1 LANSFAVFDLS
12 EFLRGVRDDLLRQMP
27 ATIASFAR
35 QAIAAMPKGP
45 GSALEAVVEYVGV
58 LVDTPT
64 AEQAGAELWR
74 LGLIPDAGG
83 ETFVD
88 RLSENRRCA
97 QLLTRPPRAQMS
109 PGERL
114 ALLGLRPGALRD
126 ELGSF
131 LEGRRLR
138 DARGWLMS
146 LADGQLLPRLSFA
159 AWSFERAEASDLEAI
174 DVVPLLDADGVVK
187 KETHLAQ
194 PNGPGTPPTASV
206 GPKSKVTIHW
216 DCEPKTPVNLKRWRV
231 ELVPSRDE
239 YSPEEVA
246 GVELPSSTVA
256 ARTRKASV
264 KLDIDLESCPVK
276 VVQARV
282 VGLDEFGA
290 ELRRKPEDGGEPR
303 VVEGMSTEFWLDRE
317 AAPEVESKRR
327 LETVSSLPLGRLR
340 ASTDI
345 AAASIEQSPGQ
356 WTERDMHFYSVSLNG
371 RRVIRIGLSPVLRQI
386 ETRLIDEPDSLG
398 LFLSTVD
405 SAHQLDPTTL
415 RLSGEAE
422 LVIRTPAGERFLE
435 KRKSLFK
442 LIRDQGPQV
451 LIETCDWTDELSKR
465 ARAYAS
471 AYRDLLDAA
480 DAPNMRRAA
489 LSVDSVRVDVL
500 HARDR
505 EPAALIAPT
514 HPLRV
519 LWYAA
524 FHDLLRDWEAKL
536 LAMPKQHR
544 RAVVDLSVIE
554 RVAPLNCP
562 ALVPDGGDSML
573 LFAQNLRFFWGL
585 AFPVN
590 CRDPSRRVADIA
602 RIVGLDEDESAIAD
616 LPPIRL
622 ANELRAYSAVHPYLK
637 TLRLSLLNPGS
648 GAFVADGLRAYY
660 SRDER
665 PEEDVDDSALAGTDI
680 LAHFHEPLP
689 VRMGL
694 ISSLQTELYESQ
706 PPGKRH
712 HLTPFFSLTIRS
724 MADSASPPGG
734 DVNLTVAVDHL
745 TPTLGL
751 VPTDPVEDSSSFY
764 GLLVRLLPDFSAGPD
779 GAKWTHRLNFP
790 PDASRQKHPVI
801 GAYTNELA
809 DTHVATLRC
818 LAALLD
824 QSGAT
829 DKVPAIVAELAPDDR
844 DRLNRI
850 HSISD
855 WVITLDRFFG
865 VEYYDNPLVPGA
877 EEIGRRYLLDYA
889 PEFLEG
895 LGHRML
901 VTTGHREEIEEVLG
915 RAMAELGFGLV
926 EDSVGDVLQH
936 LKTISGRL
944 ALRVLGDNGRAR
956 EAVSLG
962 VVAAYLRAKGN
973 LDDSVLIPVDAHP
986 ELFAPQKSRAK
997 GSPQERCDLIRIQFK
1012 RARLSATFIEV
1023 KSRVAAGSGEELFN
1037 RIADQI
1043 DSTEMRFRELF
1054 FQRDPDRLDHV
1065 LQRSRLNS
1073 LLRFYLRRAWRYG
1086 LISSEDK
1093 MAEMQTAVSKL
1104 ETGIPELSV
1113 ERCAYIVSLNDK
1125 AKRPV
1130 IHNGVRIEF
1139 LTASDFADLNFR
1151 PSTPE
1156 QPPAQTPDDAV
1167 SPSRTAQTDTQVLP
1181 ESPKTEPATSPS
1193 KPERRDTPAEPS
1205 QTVAAQVPPPEPET
1219 PPADDQHVRAGQV
1232 SPMPPRQISVT
1243 LGQTQSEDE
1252 PVNWTPSVQSSPH
1265 LFVLG
1270 IPGQGKS
1277 VTVNRILQQFAKQ
1290 GLPSV
1295 VIDFHGAF
1303 SDPSNPYV
1311 RAANPVV
1318 LDATKGLPFSPFEA
1332 DLTKSGAEA
1341 SSWQTN
1347 CFAIAE
1353 IFAYV
1358 CDLGDMQKD
1367 VVFEALRSCYQDL
1380 GYASGTPDRLPTV
1393 SDVHRKLSL
1402 LELSRGVRNVV
1413 ARCRPLLELGLFR
1426 EDSSGF
1432 VPLDELLSRGLVL
1445 DVHRA
1450 GVEAMQVAA
1459 GAFLLRQI
1467 YKSMFNWDKAN
1478 ALRLAIVLDEAHRL
1492 AKDTTL
1498 PKIMKEGRKFGISV
1512 VVASQ
1517 GLADFHSDVVE
1528 NAGSKV
1534 VFRTNHPMSKKVA
1547 GFLRTR
1553 TSQDLTPAI
1562 EQLQVGVAFVQT
1574 PEMPAAAR
1582 VAMMQAD
1589 AETRAATVETF
1600 EGYELVQTLVSGGMA
1615 ESFKARSLATS
1626 ELVFV
1631 KRVRRDSLEAKYL
1644 QRESDIYAKLMR
1656 SECPHTVRIRDVP
1669 QSKHYCAIVTDYADG
1684 GDLESFVQA
1693 RDGGRG
1699 LPVATAKNIAL
1710 GVAEAIEA
1718 LHAMGIVHR
1727 DLKPRNVLLVNG
1739 VWKVADFGISKNL
1752 SRPVTRNTFQQAGTF
1767 GYAAPEQFNGVEAN
1781 PTADVYSLGKV
1792 LVFLLTGQTDPDLV
1806 TYPVWRRLVAK
1817 CLAQD
1822 APHRPSAQAVRAE
1835 LRDVPT

>member
-1 LANSFAVFDLS
+1 
-12 EFLRGVRDDLLRQMP
+12 
-27 ATIASFAR
+27 
-35 QAIAAMPKGP
+35 
-45 GSALEAVVEYVGV
+45 
-58 LVDTPT
+58 
-64 AEQAGAELWR
+64 
-74 LGLIPDAGG
+74 
-83 ETFVD
+83 
-88 RLSENRRCA
+88 
-97 QLLTRPPRAQMS
+97 
-109 PGERL
+109 
-114 ALLGLRPGALRD
+114 
-126 ELGSF
+126 
-131 LEGRRLR
+131 
-138 DARGWLMS
+138 
-146 LADGQLLPRLSFA
+146 
-159 AWSFERAEASDLEAI
+159 
-174 DVVPLLDADGVVK
+174 
-187 KETHLAQ
+187 
-194 PNGPGTPPTASV
+194 
-206 GPKSKVTIHW
+206 
-216 DCEPKTPVNLKRWRV
+216 
-231 ELVPSRDE
+231 
-239 YSPEEVA
+239 
-246 GVELPSSTVA
+246 
-256 ARTRKASV
+256 
-264 KLDIDLESCPVK
+264 
-276 VVQARV
+276 
-282 VGLDEFGA
+282 
-290 ELRRKPEDGGEPR
+290 
-303 VVEGMSTEFWLDRE
+303 
-317 AAPEVESKRR
+317 
-327 LETVSSLPLGRLR
+327 
-340 ASTDI
+340 
-345 AAASIEQSPGQ
+345 
-356 WTERDMHFYSVSLNG
+356 
-371 RRVIRIGLSPVLRQI
+371 
-386 ETRLIDEPDSLG
+386 
-398 LFLSTVD
+398 
-405 SAHQLDPTTL
+405 
-415 RLSGEAE
+415 
-422 LVIRTPAGERFLE
+422 
-435 KRKSLFK
+435 
-442 LIRDQGPQV
+442 
-451 LIETCDWTDELSKR
+451 
-465 ARAYAS
+465 
-471 AYRDLLDAA
+471 
-480 DAPNMRRAA
+480 
-489 LSVDSVRVDVL
+489 
-500 HARDR
+500 
-505 EPAALIAPT
+505 
-514 HPLRV
+514 
-519 LWYAA
+519 
-524 FHDLLRDWEAKL
+524 
-536 LAMPKQHR
+536 
-544 RAVVDLSVIE
+544 
-554 RVAPLNCP
+554 
-562 ALVPDGGDSML
+562 
-573 LFAQNLRFFWGL
+573 
-585 AFPVN
+585 
-590 CRDPSRRVADIA
+590 
-602 RIVGLDEDESAIAD
+602 
-616 LPPIRL
+616 
-622 ANELRAYSAVHPYLK
+622 
-637 TLRLSLLNPGS
+637 LLNPGS

-665 PEEDVDDSALAGTDI
+665 VDEESDDAPLAGTDI

-694 ISSLQTELYESQ
+694 ISSLQNELYESQ

-724 MADSASPPGG
+724 MTDSASPPGG

-745 TPTLGL
+745 TPRLAL

-790 PDASRQKHPVI
+790 PDASRQRHPVI

-824 QSGAT
+824 SAADVGR
-829 DKVPAIVAELAPDDR
+829 VPAIIAELAPEDR

-962 VVAAYLRAKGN
+962 VVAAYLRAKET
-973 LDDSVLIPVDAHP
+973 LDNSVLIPVDAHP
-986 ELFAPQKSRAK
+986 ELFAPQRTRVKS
-997 GSPQERCDLIRIQFK
+997 SSQERCDLIRIQFK
-1012 RARLSATFIEV
+1012 RGRLSATFIEL
-1023 KSRVAAGSGEELFN
+1023 KSRVAAGSGEEFFN

-1043 DSTEMRFRELF
+1043 DATESRFRELF
-1054 FQRDPDRLDHV
+1054 FQRDPERLDHV

-1086 LISSEDK
+1086 LVSSEEK
-1093 MAEMQTAVSKL
+1093 LAEMQTAISKL

-1113 ERCAYIVSLNDK
+1113 ERSAYIVSLNDK
-1125 AKRPV
+1125 PKRPV

-1139 LTASDFADLNFR
+1139 LTAADFADLNFR
-1151 PSTPE
+1151 PSVPNTPTTETDSIGEPTVNTE
-1156 QPPAQTPDDAV
+1156 QASRHVEVIKSSSQPAVVPSQPTAV
-1167 SPSRTAQTDTQVLP
+1167 SVPSEGAD
-1181 ESPKTEPATSPS
+1181 SAPAV
-1193 KPERRDTPAEPS
+1193 ERPHSTPAAFPS
-1205 QTVAAQVPPPEPET
+1205 VGQGSAST
-1219 PPADDQHVRAGQV
+1219 PIPGP
-1232 SPMPPRQISVT
+1232 SPQQISVM

-1252 PVNWTPSVQSSPH
+1252 PVSWTPSVQSSPH

-1303 SDPSNPYV
+1303 SDPTNPYV
-1311 RAANPVV
+1311 RAANPVI

-1393 SDVHRKLSL
+1393 SDFHRKLSL
-1402 LELSRGVRNVV
+1402 LEISRGVRNVV

-1467 YKSMFNWDKAN
+1467 YKSMFNWEKAN
-1478 ALRLAIVLDEAHRL
+1478 SLRLAIVLDEAHRM

-1517 GLADFHSDVVE
+1517 GLADFHPDVVE
-1528 NAGSKV
+1528 NAGAKV

-1553 TSQDLTPAI
+1553 TGQDLTPAI

-1589 AETRAATVETF
+1589 LDAKAT
-1600 EGYELVQTLVSGGMA
+1600 
-1615 ESFKARSLATS
+1615 
-1626 ELVFV
+1626 
-1631 KRVRRDSLEAKYL
+1631 
-1644 QRESDIYAKLMR
+1644 
-1656 SECPHTVRIRDVP
+1656 TV
-1669 QSKHYCAIVTDYADG
+1669 
-1684 GDLESFVQA
+1684 
-1693 RDGGRG
+1693 
-1699 LPVATAKNIAL
+1699 
-1710 GVAEAIEA
+1710 
-1718 LHAMGIVHR
+1718 
-1727 DLKPRNVLLVNG
+1727 
-1739 VWKVADFGISKNL
+1739 
-1752 SRPVTRNTFQQAGTF
+1752 
-1767 GYAAPEQFNGVEAN
+1767 
-1781 PTADVYSLGKV
+1781 
-1792 LVFLLTGQTDPDLV
+1792 
-1806 TYPVWRRLVAK
+1806 
-1817 CLAQD
+1817 
-1822 APHRPSAQAVRAE
+1822 
-1835 LRDVPT
+1835 